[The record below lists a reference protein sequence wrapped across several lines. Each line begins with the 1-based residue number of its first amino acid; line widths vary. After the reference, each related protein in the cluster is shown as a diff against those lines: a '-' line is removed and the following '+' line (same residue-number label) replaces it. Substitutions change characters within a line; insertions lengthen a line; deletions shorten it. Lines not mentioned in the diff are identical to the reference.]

1 MANFCKNFL
10 KVSHDDPEMLE
21 KFKKAC
27 ETNTIA
33 ETFCPIT
40 PEATGFSSIVDARM
54 GLWHSRHDFGME
66 EFIKCKGK
74 KISGRFQT
82 KWIPPIGVYEA
93 LTNAGF
99 RVKACW
105 YEAGER
111 LCGEYLSDS
120 GIATHNDTNKI
131 PKHISKRFFK

>member
-1 MANFCKNFL
+1 MANICQNFL

-66 EFIKCKGK
+66 EFKCNKGK
-74 KISGRFQT
+74 KISGWFRT
-82 KWIPPIGVYEA
+82 KWAPPVGVYSA
-93 LTNAGF
+93 LTEAGF

-120 GIATHNDTNKI
+120 GIATYNDTNKI
-131 PKHISKRFFK
+131 PKRISKRFW

>member
-1 MANFCKNFL
+1 MANICQNLL

-54 GLWHSRHDFGME
+54 SLWHSRHDFGME
-66 EFIKCKGK
+66 EIKCNKGK
-74 KISGRFQT
+74 KVSGWFRT
-82 KWIPPIGVYEA
+82 KWVSPVGVYSA
-93 LTNAGF
+93 LTKAGF

-105 YEAGER
+105 QELGEHFI
-111 LCGEYLSDS
+111 GEYRSDS
-120 GIATHNDTNKI
+120 GIAEYNDTNKI
-131 PKHISKRFFK
+131 PKHISKRFR

>member
-1 MANFCKNFL
+1 MANFCENFL
-10 KVSHDDPEMLE
+10 KVSHDDPEMLI
-21 KFKKAC
+21 KFMAAC
-27 ETNTIA
+27 ENGTIA
-33 ETFCPIT
+33 ETFCPIKLET
-40 PEATGFSSIVDARM
+40 AGFSSIVDARM

-66 EFIKCKGK
+66 EFKCKGK
-74 KISGRFQT
+74 KISGRFRT
-82 KWIPPIGVYEA
+82 KRIPPIGVYEA

-120 GIATHNDTNKI
+120 GIATYNDTNKI
-131 PKHISKRFFK
+131 PKHIAKRLK